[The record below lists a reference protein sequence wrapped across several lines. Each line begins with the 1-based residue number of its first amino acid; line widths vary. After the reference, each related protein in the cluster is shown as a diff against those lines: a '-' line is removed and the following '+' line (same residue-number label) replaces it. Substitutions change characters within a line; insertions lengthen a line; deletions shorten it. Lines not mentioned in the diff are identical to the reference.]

1 MKDICRGDDEH
12 FQLSLHSVRC
22 LKLFLKREKCNFDNL
37 SCITWVPVPFLWGLI
52 ALIDTEQQKIIV
64 WMFIIAIII
73 RMISVIIIF
82 LQPGQGR
89 RDLFCSTYDVKLC
102 GDISEDRDKC

>member
-12 FQLSLHSVRC
+12 FRLCLYSVC

-37 SCITWVPVPFLWGLI
+37 RRITCVPFPFLWGLI
-52 ALIDTEQQKIIV
+52 TLIDTEQKIIV
-64 WMFIIAIII
+64 WMFIIAIIM
-73 RMISVIIIF
+73 MISVVIF

-89 RDLFCSTYDVKLC
+89 RDLFCSTCGVKLC
-102 GDISEDRDKC
+102 GDVSEDREKC